1 MVTLLVPVKSFW
13 PTETRKEL
21 NFLRCILVFDLVLKC
36 CSDIN
41 DWNWMQLFF
50 YLFVLL
56 DIVASV
62 VGTFFLAVF
71 HVLEWSFFFLLFEET
86 FAVGFQNWFDHKWIE
101 FAVLFLNLAFFV
113 AFVSVWVEIFKKCQ
127 DLCLIWRHQ
136 VCSVTSLRVIVVCC
150 LNVLVLFSLRFL

>member
-62 VGTFFLAVF
+62 VGTCFFSCVSRFRVKFFLFALWGNVCSWF
-71 HVLEWSFFFLLFEET
+71 PKLIWSQMDWVCGSFFE
-86 FAVGFQNWFDHKWIE
+86 
-101 FAVLFLNLAFFV
+101 LNNNSCYKFCFHSFNFV
-113 AFVSVWVEIFKKCQ
+113 ATVKLLS
-127 DLCLIWRHQ
+127 
-136 VCSVTSLRVIVVCC
+136 
-150 LNVLVLFSLRFL
+150 SLRFWEVFLLHSQNWNVFT